1 MNSGFKMTGWSGY
14 QNSPI
19 KAKPTQKTDSQ
30 GRPISTIE
38 DDPDYQVPVQPAE
51 NPDLEITGGSLGENI
66 YDLEDRIGFLEEK
79 YSEYD
84 RPLTSKEKKAMK
96 VLKDRLEIE
105 YSKRDKK

>member
-38 DDPDYQVPVQPAE
+38 D
-51 NPDLEITGGSLGENI
+51 LSLI
-66 YDLEDRIGFLEEK
+66 HI
-79 YSEYD
+79 
-84 RPLTSKEKKAMK
+84 
-96 VLKDRLEIE
+96 
-105 YSKRDKK
+105 